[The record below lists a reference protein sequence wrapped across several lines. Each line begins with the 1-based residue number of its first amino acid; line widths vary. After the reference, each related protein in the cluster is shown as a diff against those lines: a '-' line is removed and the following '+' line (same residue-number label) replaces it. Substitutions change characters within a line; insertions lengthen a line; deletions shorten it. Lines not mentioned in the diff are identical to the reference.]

1 MRGAAVFG
9 GFRQYGN
16 GIACICLILVALS
29 GCGNGSATYT
39 VTYDDN
45 VPGETIG
52 VPAES
57 TDHAAGSTVTLS
69 NIVPERTGFAFAG
82 WSTAPDGMGVT
93 YAAGSTLTMGS
104 ADVTLYA
111 QWTTGPTYAIVYDD
125 NVDGELIGVPTAST
139 GYVAG
144 TVVALSSSVPERT
157 GFSFAGWS
165 TAPDGMGITY
175 AAGATLI
182 MDAADLTL
190 YAQWIT
196 GPTYTIVYEDNVD
209 GELIGV
215 PTASI
220 GHAAGSVVTLSSSV
234 PERTGFSFAG
244 WSITSDGMGVTYAA
258 GSTLTMGSADVTL
271 YAQWTTGPTYAI
283 VYDDNVDGELIGVP
297 TASTG
302 YVAGTVVALS
312 SSVPEWT
319 GFSFAGWNTAP
330 DGMGVTYA
338 AGATLIMDAADVTLY
353 AQWTTGATYT
363 IVYED
368 NVDGERIAVPT
379 ASTGYVAGTA
389 VSLSSSVPE
398 RTGYAFAGWNTAPD
412 GTGGTYAP
420 GASLVIGTVDVIL
433 YAQWALEL
441 SVTYDANLPANATLS
456 SGSAPIDD
464 TGYVVGDTIT
474 VAGDNG
480 MTVTDYRFTGWNG
493 QADGQG
499 TAYSD
504 SFTIT
509 GDTTFY
515 AQWAAVYTVTYHHND
530 SDGGTVPTDSNTYIA
545 GESVTVLAHDGSLYR
560 DDHHFDC
567 WNTTAEGD
575 GDHHHAHGSAT
586 LDMPDSHVTLY
597 ARWLRKHSIAY
608 TDPSGESANLP
619 GDGSF
624 LEDDTSFTLDPA
636 VPVRDGYVFNGW
648 YTDAGFDGT
657 RYMPGDVY
665 TISGTTDVTFHANWV
680 AARVLAAT
688 PAAVGARYTVRFDDN
703 DGDDTTQV
711 PNQTV
716 GAGYT
721 AVPPASLPV
730 RPGYDFRGWFS
741 DETLKRAYDFDT
753 AVTRDTTLYAG
764 WISRTTVH
772 IVRFFNTRPFIDGQ
786 TIGEG
791 GTAVEPTELVTYL
804 DGWEFTHWREGLNPF
819 GDVTRPYD
827 FNTPVTDDVALYPKF
842 HEGSV
847 YTVRFD
853 DNDGDTASDQVRS
866 QRVIEGEA
874 AAEPAPPILAAADFA
889 GWYGD
894 PGLTTPY
901 DFNTA
906 VDSDITLYGRW
917 IDRWTAG
924 DLAKATDNTDWY
936 YFHATAGSEYEVAW
950 DDSADGGGTY
960 GGDVRVTAYRGDL
973 ATTVFAAVDDG
984 YDGNAR
990 RFVATADERIY
1001 LKVEVGSGAA
1011 GSYALRFTRKYE
1023 VGDTGPGGGLIF
1035 YVDDGTYGTDTGGN
1049 VTWTYLEAAPASYD
1063 SHHYWGPYL
1072 TDTAFGNTARGKA
1085 IPGASRTGLGTGYE
1099 NTRDFLMSETEGPQI
1114 DTNFHTEPIY
1124 YAAQQAASLG
1134 IHASTGVLFDD
1145 WFLPAADTLRAMYDD
1160 LYAADYDND
1169 GTPDNI
1175 GEFFDAPGASFYWAS
1190 TEDRDEG
1197 CDPRCP
1203 AGYSVY
1209 TNRAWSLDVGG
1220 NGFVGFREQKN
1231 AAYNVRAVRRF

>member
-1 MRGAAVFG
+1 MVRT
-9 GFRQYGN
+9 FRQCGRGFD
-16 GIACICLILVALS
+16 GIACICLILIALS
-29 GCGNGSATYT
+29 GCGDDSATYS

-45 VPGETIG
+45 VNGETID
-52 VPAES
+52 VPAAS
-57 TDHAAGSTVTLS
+57 TGHAAGSAVELS
-69 NIVPERTGFAFAG
+69 SSIPERSGFSFAG
-82 WSTAPDGMGVT
+82 WNTASDGTGIA
-93 YAAGSTLTMGS
+93 YAAGGTLTMAY
-104 ADVTLYA
+104 ADVTVYA
-111 QWTTGPTYAIVYDD
+111 QWTTGVTYRVLYED
-125 NVDGELIGVPTAST
+125 NVDGELIGVPSTST
-139 GYVAG
+139 GYIAG
-144 TVVALSSSVPERT
+144 SVVALSSSVPERT
-157 GFSFAGWS
+157 GFSFAGWN
-165 TAPDGMGITY
+165 TLPDGTGTGY
-175 AAGATLI
+175 AAGSTLTMGAADLSLYAQWTTGATYRVLYEGNVDGEPIGVPSASTGYVAGSVVALSSSIPERTGFSFAGWNTLPDGTGTGYAAGSTLI
-182 MDAADLTL
+182 MRATNLTL
-190 YAQWIT
+190 YAQWTT
-196 GPTYTIVYEDNVD
+196 GVTYRVLYEDNVD

-215 PTASI
+215 PS
-220 GHAAGSVVTLSSSV
+220 
-234 PERTGFSFAG
+234 
-244 WSITSDGMGVTYAA
+244 
-258 GSTLTMGSADVTL
+258 
-271 YAQWTTGPTYAI
+271 
-283 VYDDNVDGELIGVP
+283 
-297 TASTG
+297 ASTG
-302 YVAGTVVALS
+302 YVAG
-312 SSVPEWT
+312 SV
-319 GFSFAGWNTAP
+319 
-330 DGMGVTYA
+330 
-338 AGATLIMDAADVTLY
+338 
-353 AQWTTGATYT
+353 
-363 IVYED
+363 
-368 NVDGERIAVPT
+368 
-379 ASTGYVAGTA
+379 

-398 RTGYAFAGWNTAPD
+398 RAGHAFIGWNTARDGSGSVYAAGGTLTMGSADVILHAQWTDAPVYSLTYHDNVADETIGVPRDDATYYPGTAAPISTEIPVRTGYIFAGWNTLPD
-412 GTGGTYAP
+412 GTGGTHAP
-420 GASLVIGTVDVIL
+420 GASLVIGTADVTL
-433 YAQWALEL
+433 YAQWAFAL
-441 SVTYDANLPANATLS
+441 SVTYDANLPANTTLN

-464 TGYVVGDTIT
+464 APYGSGDSVS

-499 TAYSD
+499 TVYSD

-509 GDTTFY
+509 GDTTLY

-545 GESVTVLAHDGSLYR
+545 GEPVTVLAHDGSLYR

-597 ARWLRKHSIAY
+597 ARWLRKHGIAY

-624 LEDDTSFTLDPA
+624 LESDASFTLDA
-636 VPVRDGYVFNGW
+636 TVPLRDGYVFDGW
-648 YTDAGFDGT
+648 FTDAGFGGT

-665 TISGTTDVTFHANWV
+665 TITGTTDVTFHANWV
-680 AARVLAAT
+680 SARVLAAT

-711 PNQTV
+711 PSQTV

-721 AVPPASLPV
+721 AAPPASLPV

-741 DETLKRAYDFDT
+741 DETLIRAYDFDT

-764 WISRTTVH
+764 WISRTTQH
-772 IVRFFNTRPFIDGQ
+772 IVRFFRGRPFVPGQ

-791 GTAVEPTELVTYL
+791 GTAVEPAVIPTYL
-804 DGWEFTHWREGLNPF
+804 DGYEFTHWGESLGPF

-827 FNTPVTDDVALYPKF
+827 FNTPVTDAVALYAQF

-847 YTVRFD
+847 YTMRFD
-853 DNDGDTASDQVRS
+853 DNDGDAASDQVGS

-889 GWYGD
+889 GWYSD

-906 VDSDITLYGRW
+906 VTSDITLYGRW

-924 DLAKATDNTDWY
+924 DLNASTDNTDWY
-936 YFHATAGSEYEVAW
+936 YFHASAGSEYEVAW

-960 GGDVRVTAYRGDL
+960 SGDVRVTAYRGDL
-973 ATTVFAAVDDG
+973 VSTHFAAIDDG
-984 YDGNAR
+984 YDGNAQ
-990 RFVATADERIY
+990 RFVATVDERIY
-1001 LKVEVGSGAA
+1001 LKVEVNSGSADT
-1011 GSYALRFTRKYE
+1011 YALRFTRKFE
-1023 VGDTGPGGGLIF
+1023 IGDTGPGGGLIF
-1035 YVDDGTYGTDTGGN
+1035 YIDDGTYGTDTGGN
-1049 VTWTYLEAAPASYD
+1049 VIWTYLEAAPASYD
-1063 SHHYWGPYL
+1063 SQHYWGPYL
-1072 TDTAFGNTARGKA
+1072 TNTAFGNTARGKA
-1085 IPGASRTGLGTGYE
+1085 IPGSGRTALGTGYE

-1124 YAAQQAASLG
+1124 YAAQQAASLS
-1134 IHASTGVLFDD
+1134 IHASTGALLDD
-1145 WFLPAADTLRAMYDD
+1145 WFLPAADTLRAMYDG

-1175 GEFFDAPGASFYWAS
+1175 GEFFDAPGASFYWGS

-1197 CDPRCP
+1197 CDSRCP
-1203 AGYSVY
+1203 AGYSIY

-1231 AAYNVRAVRRF
+1231 SAYNVRAVRRF